1 MQIRKMTTDDL
12 DQVAELEEKNF
23 SVPWHKESF
32 AEILNNPAALYMV
45 AEQDGKLIGTCGI
58 ITALDEGD
66 ICNVVTD
73 ENFRGQGVAYALV
86 SKVMERAFEE
96 FGTTNFTL
104 EVRVGNASAIVP
116 PPPSSTLPSS
126 PICQKTF
133 ALSIISM
140 TLAIVSALAS
150 EAPDLPRAPVYF
162 VSTTP

>member
-23 SVPWHKESF
+23 SMPWHKASF

-45 AEQDGKLIGTCGI
+45 AEQDGKIIGTCGI

-104 EVRVGNASAIVP
+104 EVRVGNASAIALYEKLGFKSAGVRP
-116 PPPSSTLPSS
+116 KFYEKPVEDAL
-126 PICQKTF
+126 IMWKT
-133 ALSIISM
+133 
-140 TLAIVSALAS
+140 
-150 EAPDLPRAPVYF
+150 P
-162 VSTTP
+162 